1 MHCLEKYLLSQDS
14 VDKVSENKE
23 NIFDQILYL
32 AYFFVR
38 CLVFN
43 VATNN
48 TIGII
53 EEGDM

>member
-1 MHCLEKYLLSQDS
+1 MHCLEEYLLSQDS

-53 EEGDM
+53 EEGDI

>member
-1 MHCLEKYLLSQDS
+1 MHCLEEYLLSQDS

-32 AYFFVR
+32 AYFFVKF
-38 CLVFN
+38 LVFR
-43 VATNN
+43 VASNN
-48 TIGII
+48 AIGII